1 MVTAARPGPWARL
14 RPALFLCLASAF
26 VLASGRARGEDAPAA
41 ALSDYRIKAA
51 YLYYFTTFVDWPPD
65 TFSKSGDALVIGV
78 LGEDPFGAVLDETL
92 RGKTVKDRP
101 LRVKR
106 FASIKEAR
114 DSHILFIS
122 SSEQDRLA
130 SILKALEGTTVLT
143 VGEIDHFAS
152 RGGEIGFRVEDRKV
166 RFDINVTAVERARL
180 KVSAQLMKL
189 GHIVEE
195 PGRQGG

>member
-1 MVTAARPGPWARL
+1 MVKAARSSRWTRL

-26 VLASGRARGEDAPAA
+26 ALASDRARGDDASAA
-41 ALSDYRIKAA
+41 RSDYRIKAA
-51 YLYYFTTFVDWPPD
+51 YLYYFTTFVDWPSE

-78 LGEDPFGAVLDETL
+78 LGEDPFGAILDETL

-101 LRVKR
+101 LLVKR

-130 SILKALEGTTVLT
+130 SILKVLEGTTVLT

-152 RGGEIGFRVEDRKV
+152 RGGEIGFRVEDKKV

-189 GHIVEE
+189 GRIVEG
-195 PGRQGG
+195 PGHPGG